1 MYRKFIDVVY
11 WKCMYST
18 STGIRVTRYSAH
30 QDNKNIILLR
40 PAALLR
46 VQELYDSHKSNEKI
60 SENKLLKIGLK
71 TKGCSGSSYMM
82 DFVSEKG
89 KFDEL
94 VEQNGVKV
102 IVDSKALLSIIG
114 SEIDY
119 VQDKLSSEFVF
130 YNPNVKETCGCG
142 QSFLIQSEDHS
153 PKESNDNSCGNK

>member
-1 MYRKFIDVVY
+1 
-11 WKCMYST
+11 MYST
-18 STGIRVTRYSAH
+18 NMGIRVTRYNAPQH
-30 QDNKNIILLR
+30 NKNIIFLR
-40 PAALLR
+40 PAALCR
-46 VQELYDSHKSNEKI
+46 VKELYDSHKNNEKI

-71 TKGCSGSSYMM
+71 TKGCSGSSYVM

-94 VEQNGVKV
+94 VEQNGIKV
-102 IVDSKALLSIIG
+102 IVDSRALLSIIG

-119 VQDKLSSEFVF
+119 VQDKLSSQFVF

-153 PKESNDNSCGNK
+153 SKESSDNNCGNK